1 MRTERALLPISRL
14 IEEEAMKRI
23 FIFCLAIVLFS
34 SLAQAKFLI
43 EAKGS
48 YFQPSDK
55 NFKQVYNSGKY
66 TEWISYGG
74 EIGITLGKGVALWA
88 GGSYFNK
95 KGKLTFTEEETTL
108 QITPFY
114 GGIKFRSTNS
124 NVSPYLGVG
133 VGYFQYKEENR
144 INSISKADIGY
155 IGQAGL
161 LFRLGVFIVDFQAS
175 YSYCKVKPVDVEA
188 NLGGFQA
195 GIGLG
200 FEF

>member
-1 MRTERALLPISRL
+1 MSRL

-23 FIFCLAIVLFS
+23 LIFCLAIVVAS
-34 SLAQAKFLI
+34 NLAHGKFLI

-55 NFKQVYNSGKY
+55 NFKQVYNGGKY

-74 EIGITLGKGVALWA
+74 EIGITLGKGVGLWA

-95 KGKLTFTEEETTL
+95 KGKLTFTQEETTL
-108 QITPFY
+108 EIIPVY
-114 GGIKFRSTNS
+114 GGIKFRSTS
-124 NVSPYLGVG
+124 SYVSPYLGIG

-144 INSISKADIGY
+144 IQSVSKADIGY

-161 LFRLGVFIVDFQAS
+161 LFKLGVIVIDFQAS